1 MIFQTFM
8 THSSETLQ
16 RDKAPNLEQSQQMSC
31 PSSGKIVVLNG
42 FPGTGKLTV
51 LKHLQKYLPTE
62 TCLLDNHLLIDPV
75 VTVIPDRSDRHH
87 ELRRSI
93 RAPIFEELA
102 HRAKQGH
109 TILMTACL
117 AAGSPRDEAV
127 FREHLD
133 IARKAQVPIYWIN
146 VHCHRSVLE
155 QRISTPERQQGSK
168 TKLTDVDVLQDIL
181 GKHSLLEP
189 SNDGE
194 EGVRLVF
201 ESMDVSGE
209 VETSAICLLNIIT
222 SAKAVAE
229 DNSAF

>member
-1 MIFQTFM
+1 
-8 THSSETLQ
+8 
-16 RDKAPNLEQSQQMSC
+16 MSG

-62 TCLLDNHLLIDPV
+62 TCLLDNHLLVDPV
-75 VTVIPDRSDRHH
+75 VAVIPDRSDRHH
-87 ELRRSI
+87 ELRRSV

-117 AAGSPRDEAV
+117 AADSPRDEAV

-133 IARKAQVPIYWIN
+133 IARKARVPIYWIN

-168 TKLTDVDVLQDIL
+168 TKLTDVDVLWDIL
-181 GKHSLLEP
+181 ESHSLLEP
-189 SNDGE
+189 SSDGE

-222 SAKAVAE
+222 STKAVVE
-229 DNSAF
+229 DNSAS